1 MTREDQLTDLKSLRT
16 VTGKLA
22 DWADLAQ
29 KALNHHQVFGSVS
42 QIPKWS
48 PRKSLFSN
56 DFFLGSVLQMSQ
68 MRAKFEPNARQILIN
83 KPRQS
88 PVH

>member
-29 KALNHHQVFGSVS
+29 KALNHHQVFGSV
-42 QIPKWS
+42 
-48 PRKSLFSN
+48 
-56 DFFLGSVLQMSQ
+56 LQMSQ